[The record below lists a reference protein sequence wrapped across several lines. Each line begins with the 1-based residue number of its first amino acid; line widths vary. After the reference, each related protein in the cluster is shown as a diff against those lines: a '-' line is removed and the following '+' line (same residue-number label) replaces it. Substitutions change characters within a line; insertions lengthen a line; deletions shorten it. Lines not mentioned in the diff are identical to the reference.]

1 VEAGAATGR
10 GGRLSVPAL
19 IFLPAGILAGFLA
32 AGKLLPVS
40 LVLILGFAILLIS
53 GMHKVRPED
62 RSLLWKLALGAFSI
76 RLLFIVFTFLFENPF
91 MKSDALHYQSLGNS
105 IAAGWHEGMHQP
117 VGKANYGYYYL
128 NALVYYLVGFHPD
141 VLRLLNCFLAVGA
154 GLNLYFI
161 SLKLGGRKT
170 AMISFAF
177 VVYFPSFIVW
187 SALNLKESCII
198 FLLTYVV
205 RLTVELMNKFHFGRL
220 GLIILGLAALVT
232 LRFYIGIFLS
242 VIFSLTFFFTAAR
255 YAWWQRLVYT
265 LMIVCITGVVL
276 SQLGYGFLG
285 KDYLFSQNLETV
297 EEQHR
302 RGARGASAITEEADF
317 GSLGSTLQYLPKGLF
332 YFLCGPLP
340 WEPGSMLKIVS
351 VPEMLL
357 LYFLY
362 PFLFSGIRS
371 LWKKRKGESFF
382 LLVIII
388 VFAVIYSLGASNMG
402 GIYRVRF
409 QVLVLAFIFISHGIA
424 RGTRDGSLSHSVTR

>member
-1 VEAGAATGR
+1 VGAGNK
-10 GGRLSVPAL
+10 VPAVTGCDRGFSVSAEV
-19 IFLPAGILAGFLA
+19 FLLGGILAGFLA

-40 LVLILGFAILLIS
+40 LVLILGFAVLLIS
-53 GMHKVRPED
+53 GMHKVHPEE

-76 RLLFIVFTFLFENPF
+76 RLLFIVFTCLFENPF
-91 MKSDALHYQSLGNS
+91 MKSDALHYQSLGNL
-105 IAAGWHEGMHQP
+105 IAAGWHESLHQP

-128 NALVYYLVGFHPD
+128 NALVYYLVGFQPD
-141 VLRLLNCFLAVGA
+141 VLRVFNCFLAIGT

-161 SLKLGGRKT
+161 SLKLGGRKM

-187 SALNLKESCII
+187 SALNLKESCIV
-198 FLLTYVV
+198 FLLTYIV
-205 RLTVELMNKFHFGRL
+205 RQTIDLMDKFHPVRL
-220 GLIILGLAALVT
+220 GLVILGLAALVT
-232 LRFYIGIFLS
+232 LRFYIGIFFS
-242 VIFSLTFFFTAAR
+242 VIFSLTFFFVAAR
-255 YAWWQRLVYT
+255 YVWWQRLVYT
-265 LMIVCITGVVL
+265 IMIACITGVLL

-285 KDYLFSQNLETV
+285 KDYLFSQNLETI

-302 RGARGASAITEEADF
+302 RGAQGGSAITEEADF
-317 GSLGSTLQYLPKGLF
+317 GTLRSTLQYLPKGLF
-332 YFLCGPLP
+332 YFLFGPLP

-371 LWKKRKGESFF
+371 LWKRWRRESFF
-382 LLVIII
+382 LLVIMI
-388 VFAVIYSLGASNMG
+388 VFTVIYSLGASNMG

-409 QVLVLAFIFISHGIA
+409 QVLVLAFIFISHGLA
-424 RGTRDGSLSHSVTR
+424 LRKQT